1 MNPSQV
7 YMCSGWGAH
16 DYVKVD
22 ILGKDKKLP
31 DNCFSWRAQKRHHLS
46 NNEELY
52 CEMGTSTI
60 VKLSRDSGRCY

>member
-22 ILGKDKKLP
+22 ILGKDKKTT
-31 DNCFSWRAQKRHHLS
+31 R
-46 NNEELY
+46 
-52 CEMGTSTI
+52 
-60 VKLSRDSGRCY
+60 